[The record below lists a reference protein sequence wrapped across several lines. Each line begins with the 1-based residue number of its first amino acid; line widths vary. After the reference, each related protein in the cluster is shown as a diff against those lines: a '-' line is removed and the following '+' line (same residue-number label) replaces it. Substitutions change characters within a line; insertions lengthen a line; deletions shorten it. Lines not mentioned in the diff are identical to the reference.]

1 MADTGE
7 RGSDEAKP
15 PEKGDRMKAAKGQK
29 RRSSHSIGQRLMAL
43 KELRRERQN
52 ADALALEKQTKAAQR
67 KAARQLKAEER
78 KVLASA
84 KEFDRKHGNWD
95 RPRSK
100 AVPVSEAQ
108 LLDLGG
114 VKKVVLLNES
124 RQTWIVFGG
133 KGEAQ
138 LVFKPCNGG
147 WKVSMEGKPSLEE
160 LRRELCKAGRG
171 LWNPDEQKPGVAFQ
185 AAEALL
191 SCWQN
196 FRGLPADDQQKA
208 ETHFAITRTLE
219 ALKKRQGKKLEMA
232 LTLLS
237 DERSER
243 LRPHL
248 IEKLQETS
256 GVLAAE
262 LQRPPYKAELRDRS
276 VPWAD
281 RPQFA
286 RLLRDSGLTWLR
298 TKPRGL
304 SRASI

>member
-1 MADTGE
+1 MKSVKWKKQHLSPIEQKFWELREAE
-7 RGSDEAKP
+7 RQVQDEDAHRERASAK
-15 PEKGDRMKAAKGQK
+15 EAEAARRKKDRELK
-29 RRSSHSIGQRLMAL
+29 AL
-43 KELRRERQN
+43 KAKL
-52 ADALALEKQTKAAQR
+52 LAE
-67 KAARQLKAEER
+67 
-78 KVLASA
+78 A
-84 KEFDRKHGNWD
+84 KEFDRKDGNWA

-100 AVPVSEAQ
+100 ALVVSEAE
-108 LLDLGG
+108 LLALGG
-114 VKKVVLLNES
+114 VKQVVLLNES
-124 RQTWIVFGG
+124 RQTWIIFGG

-138 LVFKPCNGG
+138 LVFKPYDGA
-147 WKVSMEGKPSLEE
+147 WMVALEGKPSLEE
-160 LRRELCKAGRG
+160 LKRELCKAGRG

-185 AAEALL
+185 AVEALL

-196 FRGLPADDQQKA
+196 FRGLPADDLQKA
-208 ETHFAITRTLE
+208 ETQFAIARTLE
-219 ALKKRQGKKLEMA
+219 ALEKRQGKKLEMA

-256 GVLAAE
+256 RVLAAE

-286 RLLRDSGLTWLR
+286 RLLRDAGLTWLR

>member
-1 MADTGE
+1 MKG
-7 RGSDEAKP
+7 AK
-15 PEKGDRMKAAKGQK
+15 KKHH
-29 RRSSHSIGQRLMAL
+29 RRL
-43 KELRRERQN
+43 
-52 ADALALEKQTKAAQR
+52 D
-67 KAARQLKAEER
+67 AEER
-78 KVLASA
+78 KLLDLAR
-84 KEFDRKHGNWD
+84 KFDRKHGN
-95 RPRSK
+95 RNIRQSK
-100 AVPVSEAQ
+100 AEVVSESE
-108 LLDLGG
+108 LLALGG
-114 VKKVVLLNES
+114 VKQVVWLNEG

-147 WKVSMEGKPSLEE
+147 WMVSMEGKPSLEE

-171 LWNPDEQKPGVAFQ
+171 LWNPDEQKPGLAFQ

-256 GVLAAE
+256 TVLAAE

-286 RLLRDSGLTWLR
+286 RLLRDAGLTWLR
-298 TKPRGL
+298 TKPRAL

>member
-1 MADTGE
+1 MKG
-7 RGSDEAKP
+7 AK
-15 PEKGDRMKAAKGQK
+15 KKHH
-29 RRSSHSIGQRLMAL
+29 RRLDVEG
-43 KELRRERQN
+43 
-52 ADALALEKQTKAAQR
+52 R
-67 KAARQLKAEER
+67 KL
-78 KVLASA
+78 LASA
-84 KEFDRKHGNWD
+84 REFDRKHGN
-95 RPRSK
+95 RKVRQSK
-100 AVPVSEAQ
+100 AEVVSEAE
-108 LLDLGG
+108 LLALGG
-114 VKKVVLLNES
+114 VKQVVWRKGSL
-124 RQTWIVFGG
+124 QHQIIFGG
-133 KGEAQ
+133 EGDAQ
-138 LVFKPCNGG
+138 LIFMPCNGA
-147 WKVSMEGKPSLEE
+147 WNVSMEGKPSLEE
-160 LRRELCKAGRG
+160 LRRELCQAGRG

-196 FRGLPADDQQKA
+196 FRGLPTDDQQRA
-208 ETHFAITRTLE
+208 EMHFAIARTLE
-219 ALKKRQGKKLEMA
+219 ALEKRQGKKLEMA

-248 IEKLQETS
+248 IDKLQETS
-256 GVLAAE
+256 RVLAAE

-286 RLLRDSGLTWLR
+286 RLLRDAGLTWLR